1 MSGPLYAQSGRTA
14 GGPFSLLHRILVC
27 LVPLLT
33 FGLLGML
40 PSVLLAAR
48 RRRAVDV
55 LGAVVFGLVQL
66 TMYVVLGLSP
76 KDTTGTWYADVTGL
90 TAILLWLGAPAHF
103 LVMDSRSI
111 WGTPAE
117 PVQAHWPP
125 QGLILPTQY
134 PPAAPT
140 PPAPMPAVPMPS
152 GRVHPGPVP
161 AGYPAQPYPHAY
173 TPAPA
178 QPPAPSPGAPTVQS
192 APGADDLQQLGEL
205 LRRQAGDG
213 RP

>member
-1 MSGPLYAQSGRTA
+1 MSGPLYGQPGPSA

-33 FGLLGML
+33 FGLLGMA
-40 PSVLLAAR
+40 PSVLLAVR

-76 KDTTGTWYADVTGL
+76 KETTGTWYADVTGL
-90 TAILLWLGAPAHF
+90 TAIVLWLGAPAHF
-103 LVMDSRSI
+103 LIMDSAAI
-111 WGTPAE
+111 WGRGNQAVPA
-117 PVQAHWPP
+117 PWPP
-125 QGLILPTQY
+125 QGLYLP
-134 PPAAPT
+134 
-140 PPAPMPAVPMPS
+140 S
-152 GRVHPGPVP
+152 
-161 AGYPAQPYPHAY
+161 PYP
-173 TPAPA
+173 
-178 QPPAPSPGAPTVQS
+178 PGAPTQTAPVQQAPAYYQPQPQPQPQYQVQPQPQPQHPAQPQQVAPTPHPPTVRA
-192 APGADDLQQLGEL
+192 APGDDLQQLGEL

>member
-1 MSGPLYAQSGRTA
+1 MSGPLYGQPGPSA

-33 FGLLGML
+33 FGLLGMA

-55 LGAVVFGLVQL
+55 LGAVFFGLVQL

-76 KDTTGTWYADVTGL
+76 KETTGTWYADVTGL
-90 TAILLWLGAPAHF
+90 TAIVLWIGAPAHF
-103 LVMDSRSI
+103 LIMDSAAVWNRRSQ
-111 WGTPAE
+111 GAPA
-117 PVQAHWPP
+117 PWPP
-125 QGLILPTQY
+125 HGLLLP
-134 PPAAPT
+134 
-140 PPAPMPAVPMPS
+140 S
-152 GRVHPGPVP
+152 
-161 AGYPAQPYPHAY
+161 PYP
-173 TPAPA
+173 
-178 QPPAPSPGAPTVQS
+178 PGAPTLTGLAPQTPAHYQPQPQPQQPQYHQPQPQPPYGPQQAAPAPHPPTVRA
-192 APGADDLQQLGEL
+192 APGSDDLQQLGEL